1 MLDLFPD
8 SAEVIIDFDGLNVLE
23 SKSQSINYIDVAED
37 CIKLLNKLAEQCP
50 NEVMGSE
57 CAMNFINFIDF
68 FDKNVQGTIMNMIR
82 HFFGVGVWNK
92 NIKKFSEVV
101 VNKCNGKLSIP

>member
-8 SAEVIIDFDGLNVLE
+8 TAEIIIDFNGLNVLE
-23 SKSQSINYIDVAED
+23 SKSQEINYIDVAED

-50 NEVMGSE
+50 SEVMSSG

-82 HFFGVGVWNK
+82 KFFGVGVWNK
-92 NIKKFSEVV
+92 NTKKFSEVV
-101 VNKCNGKLSIP
+101 VNKCNGKL